1 MLLLLQVS
9 LLSHVLLPL
18 YVMQHLFQVV
28 VARVVIDAMVH
39 MLLHVT
45 ADTLVHMLLHSV
57 GVLDAC
63 ATAIL
68 WMWLLHVLL
77 LVMVPLLLLLCV

>member
-1 MLLLLQVS
+1 
-9 LLSHVLLPL
+9 
-18 YVMQHLFQVV
+18 MQHLFQVV
-28 VARVVIDAMVH
+28 VAHVVVDAMVH

-68 WMWLLHVLL
+68 WML
-77 LVMVPLLLLLCV
+77 

>member
-1 MLLLLQVS
+1 MILLLQVS

-18 YVMQHLFQVV
+18 HVMQHLFQVV

-45 ADTLVHMLLHSV
+45 TLVHMLLHSV

-77 LVMVPLLLLLCV
+77 LVMVALLLLLCV